1 MALEAFLKIE
11 GIPGESRKQGHADE
25 IDILSF
31 SFGASNPTTVGKGT
45 GAGASQVNI
54 SSFNIMKSTD
64 LSSAPL
70 FLRCAKG
77 EHIPTAIVTLR
88 KAGGENPLEYLQYKF
103 SKVYVDS
110 IQWSGSSGG
119 DDTPTSTLRFS
130 IAASQLAPEP
140 TGTICTSS
148 CGLNPPLRI
157 TYAAKCALKAPAVV
171 TPTFKPLS
179 DLIF

>member
-45 GAGASQVNI
+45 GAGASQVSI
-54 SSFNIMKSTD
+54 SSFNLMKVTD

-88 KAGGENPLEYLQYKF
+88 KAGGTNPLEYLQYKF
-103 SKVYVDS
+103 TKVYVDN
-110 IQWSGSSGG
+110 IQWSAASGG
-119 DDTPTSTLRFS
+119 DDTPAESLSLAFEKVEIVYS
-130 IAASQLAPEP
+130 SQADD
-140 TGTICTSS
+140 GTPKKTVGSGWDIPS
-148 CGLNPPLRI
+148 G
-157 TYAAKCALKAPAVV
+157 
-171 TPTFKPLS
+171 TPSGVK
-179 DLIF
+179 

>member
-11 GIPGESRKQGHADE
+11 GIPGESRKAGHPDE

-64 LSSAPL
+64 LASTAL

-88 KAGGENPLEYLQYKF
+88 KAGGTNPLEYLQYKF
-103 SKVYVDS
+103 TKVYVDN
-110 IQWSGSSGG
+110 IQWSAASGG
-119 DDTPTSTLRFS
+119 DDMPTESLSLAFEKVEIVYSSQADDGTAKKTVGSGWDIPSGTPS
-130 IAASQLAPEP
+130 
-140 TGTICTSS
+140 GV
-148 CGLNPPLRI
+148 
-157 TYAAKCALKAPAVV
+157 K
-171 TPTFKPLS
+171 
-179 DLIF
+179 

>member
-45 GAGASQVNI
+45 GAGASQVNL

-64 LSSAPL
+64 LASTAL

-88 KAGGENPLEYLQYKF
+88 KAGGENALEYLQYKF
-103 SKVYVDS
+103 SKVYVDN

-119 DDTPTSTLRFS
+119 DDSPTESLSLAFEKVEIVYSQQGEGGTAKKTVGSGWDIPSGTPS
-130 IAASQLAPEP
+130 
-140 TGTICTSS
+140 GV
-148 CGLNPPLRI
+148 
-157 TYAAKCALKAPAVV
+157 K
-171 TPTFKPLS
+171 
-179 DLIF
+179 

>member
-25 IDILSF
+25 IDIFSF

-54 SSFNIMKSTD
+54 SSFNIMKATD
-64 LSSAPL
+64 LSSTAL

-77 EHIPTAIVTLR
+77 EHIPTAVVTLR
-88 KAGGENPLEYLQYKF
+88 KAGGTNPLEYLQYKF
-103 SKVYVDS
+103 TKVYVDN

-119 DDTPTSTLRFS
+119 DDTPTESLSLAFEKVEIVYS
-130 IAASQLAPEP
+130 SQADD
-140 TGTICTSS
+140 GTPKKTVGSGWDIPS
-148 CGLNPPLRI
+148 G
-157 TYAAKCALKAPAVV
+157 
-171 TPTFKPLS
+171 TPSGVK
-179 DLIF
+179 

>member
-1 MALEAFLKIE
+1 MALEAFLSIE
-11 GIPGESRKQGHADE
+11 GIPGESRKQGHPDE

-54 SSFNIMKSTD
+54 SSFNIMKQTD
-64 LSSAPL
+64 LASAPL

-103 SKVYVDS
+103 TKVYVDS

-119 DDTPTSTLRFS
+119 DDTPTESLS
-130 IAASQLAPEP
+130 LAFEKVE
-140 TGTICTSS
+140 
-148 CGLNPPLRI
+148 I
-157 TYAAKCALKAPAVV
+157 TYSQQGEKGTAKKTVGAGWDIPSC
-171 TPTFKPLS
+171 TPSGVK
-179 DLIF
+179 

>member
-45 GAGASQVNI
+45 GAGASQVNL

-77 EHIPTAIVTLR
+77 EHIPTDIVTLR
-88 KAGGENPLEYLQYKF
+88 KAGGENALEYLQYKF

-119 DDTPTSTLRFS
+119 DDSPTESLSLAFEKVEIVYSSQNDDGTAKKTVGSGWDIPSGTPS
-130 IAASQLAPEP
+130 
-140 TGTICTSS
+140 GV
-148 CGLNPPLRI
+148 
-157 TYAAKCALKAPAVV
+157 K
-171 TPTFKPLS
+171 
-179 DLIF
+179 

>member
-45 GAGASQVNI
+45 GAGASQVSI
-54 SSFNIMKSTD
+54 SSFSIMKGTD

-119 DDTPTSTLRFS
+119 DDTPTESLSLAFEKVE
-130 IAASQLAPEP
+130 IAYSQQGEG
-140 TGTICTSS
+140 GT
-148 CGLNPPLRI
+148 
-157 TYAAKCALKAPAVV
+157 AKKTVGAGWDIPSG
-171 TPTFKPLS
+171 TPSGVK
-179 DLIF
+179 

>member
-11 GIPGESRKQGHADE
+11 GIPGESRKAGHPDE

-45 GAGASQVNI
+45 GAGASQVSI
-54 SSFNIMKSTD
+54 SSFNVMKATD
-64 LSSAPL
+64 LSSTAL

-88 KAGGENPLEYLQYKF
+88 KSGGTNPLEYLQYKF

-119 DDTPTSTLRFS
+119 DDTPAESLSLAFEKVEIVYS
-130 IAASQLAPEP
+130 SQNDD
-140 TGTICTSS
+140 GT
-148 CGLNPPLRI
+148 
-157 TYAAKCALKAPAVV
+157 AKKTVGSGWDIPSG
-171 TPTFKPLS
+171 TPSGVK
-179 DLIF
+179 

>member
-45 GAGASQVNI
+45 GAGASQVSI
-54 SSFNIMKSTD
+54 SSFNVMKTTD
-64 LSSAPL
+64 LSSTAL

-88 KAGGENPLEYLQYKF
+88 KAGGTNPLEYLQYKF
-103 SKVYVDS
+103 TKVYVDN

-119 DDTPTSTLRFS
+119 DDTPAESLSLAFEKVEIVYS
-130 IAASQLAPEP
+130 SQADD
-140 TGTICTSS
+140 GTPKKTVGSGWDIPS
-148 CGLNPPLRI
+148 G
-157 TYAAKCALKAPAVV
+157 
-171 TPTFKPLS
+171 TPSGVK
-179 DLIF
+179 

>member
-45 GAGASQVNI
+45 GAGASQVSI
-54 SSFNIMKSTD
+54 SSFSIMKGTD

-119 DDTPTSTLRFS
+119 DDTPTESL
-130 IAASQLAPEP
+130 
-140 TGTICTSS
+140 
-148 CGLNPPLRI
+148 
-157 TYAAKCALKAPAVV
+157 
-171 TPTFKPLS
+171 
-179 DLIF
+179 

>member
-45 GAGASQVNI
+45 GAGASQVSI

-77 EHIPTAIVTLR
+77 EHIPTAIITLR
-88 KAGGENPLEYLQYKF
+88 KAGGTNPLEYLQYKF
-103 SKVYVDS
+103 TKVYVDS

-119 DDTPTSTLRFS
+119 DDTPTESLSLAFEKVE
-130 IAASQLAPEP
+130 IAYSSQNDD
-140 TGTICTSS
+140 GTPKKTVGAGWDIPS
-148 CGLNPPLRI
+148 G
-157 TYAAKCALKAPAVV
+157 
-171 TPTFKPLS
+171 TPSGVK
-179 DLIF
+179 

>member
-45 GAGASQVNI
+45 GAGASQVSI

-64 LSSAPL
+64 LSSTAL

-77 EHIPTAIVTLR
+77 EHIPTALVTLR
-88 KAGGENPLEYLQYKF
+88 KAGGTNPLEYLQYKF
-103 SKVYVDS
+103 TKVYVDN
-110 IQWSGSSGG
+110 IQWSAASGG
-119 DDTPTSTLRFS
+119 DDMPTESLSLAFEKVEIVYSSQADDGTAKKTVGSGWDIPSGTPS
-130 IAASQLAPEP
+130 
-140 TGTICTSS
+140 GV
-148 CGLNPPLRI
+148 
-157 TYAAKCALKAPAVV
+157 K
-171 TPTFKPLS
+171 
-179 DLIF
+179 

>member
-45 GAGASQVNI
+45 GAGASQVAI

-64 LSSAPL
+64 LSSTAL

-77 EHIPTAIVTLR
+77 EHIPTALVTLR
-88 KAGGENPLEYLQYKF
+88 KAGGTNPLEYLQYKF
-103 SKVYVDS
+103 TKVYVDN
-110 IQWSGSSGG
+110 IQWSAASGG
-119 DDTPTSTLRFS
+119 DDMPTESLSLAFEKVEIVYSSQADDGTAKKTVGSGWDIPSGTPS
-130 IAASQLAPEP
+130 
-140 TGTICTSS
+140 GV
-148 CGLNPPLRI
+148 
-157 TYAAKCALKAPAVV
+157 K
-171 TPTFKPLS
+171 
-179 DLIF
+179 

>member
-31 SFGASNPTTVGKGT
+31 SFGASNPTTVGNGT

-64 LSSAPL
+64 LSSTAL

-77 EHIPTAIVTLR
+77 EHIPTALVTLR
-88 KAGGENPLEYLQYKF
+88 KAGGTNPLEYLQYKF
-103 SKVYVDS
+103 TKVYVDN
-110 IQWSGSSGG
+110 IQWSAASGG
-119 DDTPTSTLRFS
+119 DDMPTESLSLAFEKVEIVYSSQADDGTAKKTVGSGWDIPSGTPS
-130 IAASQLAPEP
+130 
-140 TGTICTSS
+140 GV
-148 CGLNPPLRI
+148 
-157 TYAAKCALKAPAVV
+157 K
-171 TPTFKPLS
+171 
-179 DLIF
+179 

>member
-31 SFGASNPTTVGKGT
+31 SFGAANPTTVGKGT

-54 SSFNIMKSTD
+54 SSFNIMKATD
-64 LSSAPL
+64 LASTAL

-88 KAGGENPLEYLQYKF
+88 KSGGTNPLEYLQYKF
-103 SKVYVDS
+103 TKVYVDS

-119 DDTPTSTLRFS
+119 DDTPTESCSLAFEKVEIVYS
-130 IAASQLAPEP
+130 SQNDD
-140 TGTICTSS
+140 GT
-148 CGLNPPLRI
+148 
-157 TYAAKCALKAPAVV
+157 AKKTVGSGWDIPSG
-171 TPTFKPLS
+171 TPSGVK
-179 DLIF
+179 

>member
-11 GIPGESRKQGHADE
+11 GIPGESRKAGHPDE

-45 GAGASQVNI
+45 GAGASQVSI
-54 SSFNIMKSTD
+54 SSFNIMKMTD
-64 LSSAPL
+64 LSSTAF

-88 KAGGENPLEYLQYKF
+88 KSGGTNPLEYLQYKF

-119 DDTPTSTLRFS
+119 DDSPTESLSLAFEKVEIVYSSQNDDGTAKKTVGSGWDIPSGTPS
-130 IAASQLAPEP
+130 
-140 TGTICTSS
+140 GV
-148 CGLNPPLRI
+148 
-157 TYAAKCALKAPAVV
+157 K
-171 TPTFKPLS
+171 
-179 DLIF
+179 